1 MVEISLWASIRAHT
15 QMAGCKTDFLYTM
28 SVFLKKVKLSEKV
41 LKCDR
46 MCLWKKKKKKT
57 VKNKFINSLWSLCI
71 EIQGLEANE
80 ISFLLST

>member
-46 MCLWKKKKKKT
+46 MCL
-57 VKNKFINSLWSLCI
+57 
-71 EIQGLEANE
+71 
-80 ISFLLST
+80 